1 MEFSI
6 DYELPLTAVAGK
18 VRIKE
23 RSTFSD
29 YGLPIAPTQTHINIK
44 HYVEWQIGY
53 DEVVSKDDF
62 HFIGANKKPKKIF
75 ELSQII
81 QKFYQNSI
89 ISKNDLLTLKAKV
102 EQNDELIEREMKIT
116 HTHFAP
122 KKIANIN
129 FLESQISYPLL
140 IHNFENNEFLSEIV
154 VREKQRAV
162 GVQGMLYFCFPV
174 HLLKNANGERD
185 FLGRCIKSK
194 EKGYLQINQNN
205 IQIFLK
211 MLQIFGILSQ
221 NHKHDVLEILNF
233 IINNF
238 GE

>member
-1 MEFSI
+1 MNFSV

-23 RSTFSD
+23 RKTFSD
-29 YGLPIAPTQTHINIK
+29 YGLPVAPTKTPINIK

-53 DEVVSKDDF
+53 DEVVAKDDF
-62 HFIGANKKPKKIF
+62 HFIGANEKPKKLY
-75 ELSQII
+75 ELSQIV
-81 QKFYQNSI
+81 QKFCQNGVL
-89 ISKNDLLTLKAKV
+89 KKENLLALKGKV
-102 EQNDELIEREMKIT
+102 EQNNELIEREMKIT
-116 HTHFAP
+116 RSHFVP
-122 KKIANIN
+122 KKIANID
-129 FLESQISYPLL
+129 FLESQIAYPLL
-140 IHNFENNEFLSEIV
+140 VHSFENDEFLSEIV

-174 HLLKNANGERD
+174 YLLKNANGKRD

-221 NHKHDVLEILNF
+221 NHKHDVLEILKF
-233 IINNF
+233 MIKDL